1 MENQQVLNQTHD
13 DIVVPESLSDMEYR
27 LRMQHIADEAAKETA
42 IEKRNEEL
50 SASRD
55 RIKNFVSQQ
64 QYFVQQEQSGQ
75 MTPEMQAAKQK
86 FEQDYYAENDRIR
99 QTIYDKRGILVDY
112 NYDLVQAQH
121 VIDELCQS
129 VGVTGTYT
137 NIADY
142 DLVGKTI
149 LKELPDGSSVNVI
162 ENPQFKIS
170 AAHIPQDI
178 KTIAKMVKKLS
189 NNKISSRRV
198 DKHIWEKVNE
208 VYAHYSSKN
217 TTALNNSI
225 SVVNRKIDEYTAK
238 LSSLESLAV
247 DNSGS
252 EVMRNM
258 EIERY
263 KAKLAELTGR
273 LQTLEYMANAKNYDA
288 GDVALSMYSVSFKAE
303 NSPKNTRIILSILN
317 PTDYANTGDLIVYAQ
332 ESRDRFMVRVNRSNF
347 STQNDFNIFMAN
359 IIVDFFSVGVKL
371 TENKL
376 MMEKTGN
383 TGLALIAEIIS
394 KTGRYNVA
402 MQRYQTR
409 VSALKITS
417 KGRDNQWLYVTISET
432 TLTGTYKIDLY
443 NNVDYTWNQTFQ
455 LNNRPITIDWLETN
469 IVKMLDKWYATDY
482 SKSLDEKELL
492 DAYIM
497 RKFNYVKMSSAVY
510 EIIITRDDNPQYGIE
525 LKEALSRKD
534 TEVKVPEAYKAEIL
548 IGKTNKV
555 EFFILSYMGVYFK
568 HLNNRLMMFDIEYKI
583 KGNDEVQKAVF
594 RSFEELRA
602 ETGIFDDQPKTIN
615 HLTEER
621 IALENVGSRLK
632 NK

>member
-402 MQRYQTR
+402 VQRYQTR

-469 IVKMLDKWYATDY
+469 IVKMMDKWYATDY

-602 ETGIFDDQPKTIN
+602 ETGIFGDQPKTIN

-621 IALENVGSRLK
+621 IALENVGSRSR

>member
-178 KTIAKMVKKLS
+178 KTIAKMVMKLS

-568 HLNNRLMMFDIEYKI
+568 HINNRLMMFDIEYKI

-621 IALENVGSRLK
+621 IALENVGSRSR

>member
-402 MQRYQTR
+402 VQRYQTR

-621 IALENVGSRLK
+621 IALENVGSRSR

>member
-225 SVVNRKIDEYTAK
+225 SVVNRKIDENTAK

-510 EIIITRDDNPQYGIE
+510 EIIITCDDNPQYGIE

-621 IALENVGSRLK
+621 IALENVGSRSR

>member
-99 QTIYDKRGILVDY
+99 QTIYDKRGILIDY

-142 DLVGKTI
+142 DLVCKTI

-238 LSSLESLAV
+238 LSSLESLSV

-621 IALENVGSRLK
+621 IALENVGSRSR

>member
-263 KAKLAELTGR
+263 KEKLAELTGR

-332 ESRDRFMVRVNRSNF
+332 ESRDRFMIRVNRSNF

-621 IALENVGSRLK
+621 IALENVGSHSR

>member
-359 IIVDFFSVGVKL
+359 IIVDFFSVSVKL

-594 RSFEELRA
+594 RSFEELRT

-621 IALENVGSRLK
+621 IALENVGSRSR

>member
-621 IALENVGSRLK
+621 IALENVGSRSR

>member
-99 QTIYDKRGILVDY
+99 QTIYDKRGILIDY

-303 NSPKNTRIILSILN
+303 NYPKNTRIILSILN

-621 IALENVGSRLK
+621 IALENVGSRSR

>member
-371 TENKL
+371 TKNKL

-510 EIIITRDDNPQYGIE
+510 EIIITCDDNPQYGIE

-621 IALENVGSRLK
+621 IALENVGSRSR

>member
-417 KGRDNQWLYVTISET
+417 KGRDNQWLCVTISET

-510 EIIITRDDNPQYGIE
+510 EIIITCDDNPQYGIE

-621 IALENVGSRLK
+621 IALENVGSRSR

>member
-376 MMEKTGN
+376 MMKKTGN

-510 EIIITRDDNPQYGIE
+510 EIIITCDDNPQYGIE

-621 IALENVGSRLK
+621 IALENVGSRSR

>member
-27 LRMQHIADEAAKETA
+27 LRMQQIADEAAKETA
-42 IEKRNEEL
+42 IDKRNEEL

-121 VIDELCQS
+121 AIDELCQS

-137 NIADY
+137 NIVDY

-238 LSSLESLAV
+238 LSALESVKV

-252 EVMRNM
+252 EMMRNM

-303 NSPKNTRIILSILN
+303 NSPKNTRIILSIPN

-621 IALENVGSRLK
+621 IALENVGSRSR

>member
-64 QYFVQQEQSGQ
+64 QYFVHQEQSGQ

-149 LKELPDGSSVNVI
+149 LKELPNGSSVNVI

-621 IALENVGSRLK
+621 IALENVGSRSK

>member
-198 DKHIWEKVNE
+198 DKHIWGKVNE

-263 KAKLAELTGR
+263 KAKLAELAGR

-332 ESRDRFMVRVNRSNF
+332 ESRNRFMVRVNRSNF

>member
-27 LRMQHIADEAAKETA
+27 LRMQQIADEAAKETA

-121 VIDELCQS
+121 AIDELCQS

-137 NIADY
+137 NIVDY

-432 TLTGTYKIDLY
+432 TLTRTYKIDLY

-621 IALENVGSRLK
+621 IALENVGSRSR

>member
-409 VSALKITS
+409 VSALK
-417 KGRDNQWLYVTISET
+417 
-432 TLTGTYKIDLY
+432 
-443 NNVDYTWNQTFQ
+443 
-455 LNNRPITIDWLETN
+455 
-469 IVKMLDKWYATDY
+469 
-482 SKSLDEKELL
+482 
-492 DAYIM
+492 
-497 RKFNYVKMSSAVY
+497 
-510 EIIITRDDNPQYGIE
+510 
-525 LKEALSRKD
+525 
-534 TEVKVPEAYKAEIL
+534 
-548 IGKTNKV
+548 
-555 EFFILSYMGVYFK
+555 
-568 HLNNRLMMFDIEYKI
+568 
-583 KGNDEVQKAVF
+583 
-594 RSFEELRA
+594 
-602 ETGIFDDQPKTIN
+602 
-615 HLTEER
+615 
-621 IALENVGSRLK
+621 
-632 NK
+632 

>member
-238 LSSLESLAV
+238 LSSLESLSV

-621 IALENVGSRLK
+621 IALENVGSRSR

>member
-13 DIVVPESLSDMEYR
+13 DIIVPESLSDMEYR

-273 LQTLEYMANAKNYDA
+273 LQTLEYRANAKNYDA

-417 KGRDNQWLYVTISET
+417 KDRDNQWLYVTISET

-510 EIIITRDDNPQYGIE
+510 EIIITCDDNPQYGIE

-621 IALENVGSRLK
+621 IALENVGSRSR

>member
-317 PTDYANTGDLIVYAQ
+317 PTDYANTGDLIVYVQ

-621 IALENVGSRLK
+621 IALENVGSRSK

>member
-55 RIKNFVSQQ
+55 RIKNFMSQQ

-252 EVMRNM
+252 EVIRNM

-621 IALENVGSRLK
+621 IALENVGSRSK

>member
-263 KAKLAELTGR
+263 KAKLAELTER

-510 EIIITRDDNPQYGIE
+510 EIIITCDDNPQYGIE

-621 IALENVGSRLK
+621 IAMENVGSRSR

>member
-27 LRMQHIADEAAKETA
+27 LRMQQIADEAAKETA

-86 FEQDYYAENDRIR
+86 FKQDYYAENDRIR
-99 QTIYDKRGILVDY
+99 QMIYDKRGILVDY

-121 VIDELCQS
+121 AIDELCQS

-137 NIADY
+137 NIVDY

-149 LKELPDGSSVNVI
+149 LKELPDGTTANVI

-198 DKHIWEKVNE
+198 DKHIWEKANE

-238 LSSLESLAV
+238 LSALESVKV

-252 EVMRNM
+252 EMMRNM

-594 RSFEELRA
+594 RSFEELRE

-615 HLTEER
+615 HLSEER
-621 IALENVGSRLK
+621 IALENVGSRSK

>member
-273 LQTLEYMANAKNYDA
+273 LQTLEYMANAKKYDA

-332 ESRDRFMVRVNRSNF
+332 ESRDRFVVRVNRSNF

-383 TGLALIAEIIS
+383 TGLALIAEIIL

-621 IALENVGSRLK
+621 IALENVGSRSR

>member
-75 MTPEMQAAKQK
+75 MTPEIQAAKQK

-402 MQRYQTR
+402 VQRYQTR

-621 IALENVGSRLK
+621 IALENVGSRSR

>member
-1 MENQQVLNQTHD
+1 MLFRSFPSHD
-13 DIVVPESLSDMEYR
+13 I
-27 LRMQHIADEAAKETA
+27 
-42 IEKRNEEL
+42 
-50 SASRD
+50 
-55 RIKNFVSQQ
+55 
-64 QYFVQQEQSGQ
+64 
-75 MTPEMQAAKQK
+75 
-86 FEQDYYAENDRIR
+86 
-99 QTIYDKRGILVDY
+99 
-112 NYDLVQAQH
+112 
-121 VIDELCQS
+121 
-129 VGVTGTYT
+129 
-137 NIADY
+137 
-142 DLVGKTI
+142 
-149 LKELPDGSSVNVI
+149 
-162 ENPQFKIS
+162 
-170 AAHIPQDI
+170 
-178 KTIAKMVKKLS
+178 
-189 NNKISSRRV
+189 
-198 DKHIWEKVNE
+198 
-208 VYAHYSSKN
+208 
-217 TTALNNSI
+217 
-225 SVVNRKIDEYTAK
+225 
-238 LSSLESLAV
+238 
-247 DNSGS
+247 
-252 EVMRNM
+252 
-258 EIERY
+258 
-263 KAKLAELTGR
+263 
-273 LQTLEYMANAKNYDA
+273 
-288 GDVALSMYSVSFKAE
+288 
-303 NSPKNTRIILSILN
+303 
-317 PTDYANTGDLIVYAQ
+317 
-332 ESRDRFMVRVNRSNF
+332 
-347 STQNDFNIFMAN
+347 
-359 IIVDFFSVGVKL
+359 
-371 TENKL
+371 
-376 MMEKTGN
+376 
-383 TGLALIAEIIS
+383 IAEIIS

-594 RSFEELRA
+594 RSFEELRE

-615 HLTEER
+615 HLSEER
-621 IALENVGSRLK
+621 IALENVGSRSK

>member
-208 VYAHYSSKN
+208 VYAHYGSKN

-510 EIIITRDDNPQYGIE
+510 EIIITCDDNPQYGIE

-621 IALENVGSRLK
+621 IALENVGSRSR

>member
-27 LRMQHIADEAAKETA
+27 LRMQQIADEAAKETA

-121 VIDELCQS
+121 AIDELCQS

-137 NIADY
+137 NIVDY

-149 LKELPDGSSVNVI
+149 LKELPDGTTANVI

-238 LSSLESLAV
+238 LSALESVKV

-252 EVMRNM
+252 EMMRNM

-263 KAKLAELTGR
+263 KAKLTELTGR

-594 RSFEELRA
+594 RSFEELRE

-615 HLTEER
+615 HLSEER
-621 IALENVGSRLK
+621 IALENVGSRSK

>member
-86 FEQDYYAENDRIR
+86 FEQDYYAENDHIR

-170 AAHIPQDI
+170 ATHIPQDI

-402 MQRYQTR
+402 VQRYQTR

-621 IALENVGSRLK
+621 IALENVGSRSR

>member
-13 DIVVPESLSDMEYR
+13 DIVVPESLSDIEYR

-75 MTPEMQAAKQK
+75 MTPEIQAAKQK

-402 MQRYQTR
+402 VQRYQTR

-455 LNNRPITIDWLETN
+455 LYNRPITIDWLETN

-621 IALENVGSRLK
+621 IALENVGSRSR

>member
-170 AAHIPQDI
+170 ATHIPQDI

-402 MQRYQTR
+402 VQRYQTR

-621 IALENVGSRLK
+621 IALENVGSRSR

>member
-27 LRMQHIADEAAKETA
+27 LRMQQIADEAAKETA

-121 VIDELCQS
+121 AIDELCQS

-137 NIADY
+137 NIVDY

-432 TLTGTYKIDLY
+432 TLTRTYKIDLY

-455 LNNRPITIDWLETN
+455 LNIRPITIDWLETN

-621 IALENVGSRLK
+621 IALENVGSRSR

>member
-99 QTIYDKRGILVDY
+99 QTIYDKRGILIDY

-178 KTIAKMVKKLS
+178 KTIAKIVKKLS

-402 MQRYQTR
+402 VQRYQTR

-621 IALENVGSRLK
+621 IALENVGSRSR

>member
-178 KTIAKMVKKLS
+178 KTISKMVKKLS

-510 EIIITRDDNPQYGIE
+510 EIIITCDDNPQYGIE

-621 IALENVGSRLK
+621 IALENVGSRSR

>member
-317 PTDYANTGDLIVYAQ
+317 PTDYANTGDLIVYVQ

-621 IALENVGSRLK
+621 IALENVGSRSR

>member
-263 KAKLAELTGR
+263 KAKLAELTRR

-510 EIIITRDDNPQYGIE
+510 EIIITCDDNPQYGIE

-621 IALENVGSRLK
+621 IALENVGSRSR